1 MNKERKNV
9 MTQIIAIANQ
19 KGVSV
24 RQQQVS
30 TLQPVLQTRERE
42 SSLWTLIPKEMQQ
55 AALESIKIPLKKICM
70 MSSSMES
77 IWIRSL

>member
-1 MNKERKNV
+1 

-19 KGVSV
+19 RGVSV

-55 AALESIKIPLKKICM
+55 AALESIKYP
-70 MSSSMES
+70 
-77 IWIRSL
+77 